1 VNMTDPRITEIERYG
16 EPSALRPFL
25 DDFGNFVKR
34 RDRQEMEQ
42 AAEDAEW
49 ETRHEKEMFE

>member
-1 VNMTDPRITEIERYG
+1 VNMTDPRILEAEKTGGNFVREY
-16 EPSALRPFL
+16 L

-49 ETRHEKEMFE
+49 ETRHEEGLFE

>member
-1 VNMTDPRITEIERYG
+1 VNMTDPRILEAEETGGNFVREY
-16 EPSALRPFL
+16 L
-25 DDFGNFVKR
+25 DDFGNFVKK

>member
-1 VNMTDPRITEIERYG
+1 VNMTDPRILEAEETGGNFVREY
-16 EPSALRPFL
+16 L

>member
-1 VNMTDPRITEIERYG
+1 VNMTDPRILEAEKTGGNFVREY
-16 EPSALRPFL
+16 L